1 MAINRVLVLGAPAD
15 QGIPLVDALQK
26 RGYAVTAGTRR
37 RDALNDSPFPDL
49 PQVTADIMDAASL
62 ERAFANQDA
71 LAMHL
76 PFEFDREKA
85 ASFGENIARAAR
97 NSDLKKIV
105 FNTSCFVA
113 DHDLDL
119 SAHDGR
125 RDIERALE
133 GTGIPCV
140 FIEPVVFMNNIIRVW
155 CKPSI
160 VNNGV
165 FAYSASPE
173 LLISW
178 VSLDDVAAYMAESLG
193 TDAADGKHVAVGGPE
208 ALIGDEVAERLS
220 VATGKTVRFESISP
234 DEFAARMSL
243 LVTGSREVAAHSIYE
258 GMAKFYRFYN
268 EQPVSPLVVDTRE
281 TRKLLDVEPTP
292 MHEWLKR
299 WDWSKPV

>member
-1 MAINRVLVLGAPAD
+1 MHAKRVLVLGAPAD

-26 RGYAVTAGTRR
+26 RGHFVTAGTRR
-37 RDALNDSPFPDL
+37 PDALEGSPFPDL
-49 PQVTADIMDAASL
+49 PQVNADITDAASMEKAL
-62 ERAFANQDA
+62 MGQDA
-71 LAMHL
+71 LLMHL
-76 PFEFDREKA
+76 PFEFDRAKA
-85 ASFGENIARAAR
+85 AHFGHSIATAAR

-125 RDIERALE
+125 RDIERSLE
-133 GTGIPCV
+133 ETGIPCV

-165 FAYSASPE
+165 FAYSAAPD
-173 LLISW
+173 LKISW
-178 VSLDDVAAYMAESLG
+178 VALDDVAAYMAEALN
-193 TDAADGKHVAVGGPE
+193 TNAADGKHVAVGGPR
-208 ALIGDEVAERLS
+208 AMVGDEVAVLLS
-220 VATGKTVRFESISP
+220 EATGKSVRFESITP
-234 DEFAARMSL
+234 DEFAARMSQ
-243 LVTGSREVAAHSIYE
+243 LVTGSRHVEPHSIYE

-268 EQPVSPLVVDTRE
+268 EQPVSPLIVDTNE

-292 MHEWLKR
+292 MEEWLQR
-299 WDWSKPV
+299 WDWSQPI